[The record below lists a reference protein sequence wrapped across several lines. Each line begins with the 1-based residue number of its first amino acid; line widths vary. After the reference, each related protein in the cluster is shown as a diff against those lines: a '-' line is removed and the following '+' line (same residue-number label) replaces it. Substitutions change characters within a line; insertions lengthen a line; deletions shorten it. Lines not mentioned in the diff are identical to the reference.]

1 MKILASLRKRTKT
14 GISVWSFCVSPES
27 GQCFAVGGD
36 DLKVIQADDRKH
48 LRDIYTSFKKYGYT
62 EKLPVKKQWIADP
75 WSSDLPS
82 DMQVALESLSV
93 A

>member
-1 MKILASLRKRTKT
+1 MKILASLRRRTKT
-14 GISVWSFCVSPES
+14 GISVWHFCVTPES

-36 DLKVIQADDRKH
+36 DLKVIPANDRKH
-48 LRDIYTSFKKYGYT
+48 LRAIYTSFKRYGYT
-62 EKLPVKKQWIADP
+62 EKLPAKKQWISDP

-82 DMQVALESLSV
+82 DMQVALESLAV